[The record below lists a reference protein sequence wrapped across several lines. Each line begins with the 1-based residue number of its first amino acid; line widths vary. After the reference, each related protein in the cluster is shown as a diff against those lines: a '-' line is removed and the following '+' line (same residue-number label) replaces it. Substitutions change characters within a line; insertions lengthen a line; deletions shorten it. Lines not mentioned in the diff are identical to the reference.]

1 MVAETSVGSTVDV
14 TLWRRDGEK
23 KVRVTVGELEE
34 EQLAATAPS
43 ETPPEASPSDMES
56 MGLALGTITPEL
68 RSRFALD
75 EATKGVVITEVK
87 EGSASADKG
96 LQAGDVIVEVDQAE
110 VTTPRSEE
118 HRSELQTLMS
128 ILYDVHCL

>member
-1 MVAETSVGSTVDV
+1 MGAGTWVGSTVGV
-14 TLWRRDGEK
+14 TIWWRDGEK

-75 EATKGVVITEVK
+75 EATQGVVITEVK

-96 LQAGDVIVEVDQAE
+96 LQA
-110 VTTPRSEE
+110 RSEE
-118 HRSELQTLMS
+118 RRVGKECVSTCRSRWSPYQ
-128 ILYDVHCL
+128 

>member
-1 MVAETSVGSTVDV
+1 MRISDWSSDVCSSDLEQGDVILEFNGREVSEMRRLPAMVAETSVGSTVDV

-56 MGLALGTITPEL
+56 MGPALGPITP
-68 RSRFALD
+68 ALD
-75 EATKGVVITEVK
+75 RKTVVSGKIASVSVGHGGRRTTKQKT
-87 EGSASADKG
+87 
-96 LQAGDVIVEVDQAE
+96 
-110 VTTPRSEE
+110 
-118 HRSELQTLMS
+118 
-128 ILYDVHCL
+128 